1 MPINFAAAAAAK
13 SLRNYRRCQRW
24 FNYRNGKFQLK
35 RSADPSPLLPT
46 DPHPPS
52 STFIFETCRFSMPFS
67 IWLAIKG
74 IEWKGTKKR
83 RTTWTTWGIRN
94 RLVLHRARKRKR
106 EAIGAKIYYEIPLLY
121 SPAGQLDTH
130 THWHTYQHTQW
141 KRLKKENWQ
150 NEFKED
156 TLPEQSKL
164 RTELC
169 LLLSPSPLY
178 LPPFA
183 A

>member
-35 RSADPSPLLPT
+35 RSADPAPLLPT
-46 DPHPPS
+46 DPPPS
-52 STFIFETCRFSMPFS
+52 PHPHLYLKLAGFRCHFLFGLQSKESNEREQKKENNVDNVRDPQPSRFTQSEKEKERGDRCKNLLWDTFAIFPSRSTR
-67 IWLAIKG
+67 
-74 IEWKGTKKR
+74 
-83 RTTWTTWGIRN
+83 
-94 RLVLHRARKRKR
+94 
-106 EAIGAKIYYEIPLLY
+106 Y
-121 SPAGQLDTH
+121 TH
-130 THWHTYQHTQW
+130 TLAHTQW

-156 TLPEQSKL
+156 TLPGQSKL
-164 RTELC
+164 RTELN